1 MKVYNLAPMYLSSIQ
16 QGIQAAHAQV
26 KLVKKYSDDLSVQ
39 SWVDNPTTICLNGGS
54 SIRMHELK
62 DFLEMYSTL
71 PWTYFR
77 EDEDSLE
84 GLLTNIC
91 ILVPEHVSAAYYEL
105 VENKEYLVD
114 GEYLQFETLEDFF
127 SNIDINVESELSQAY
142 YEFTRVYDELNIF
155 DVLLSD
161 RLRSFKLAH

>member
-26 KLVKKYSDDLSVQ
+26 KLVKKYSDDTSVQ
-39 SWVDNPTTICLNGGS
+39 SWVDSPTTVCLNGGS
-54 SIRMHELK
+54 SIRMHEFK

-71 PWTYFR
+71 PWTFFR
-77 EDEDSLE
+77 EDEESLE

-114 GEYLQFETLEDFF
+114 GEYVEFETLEDFF
-127 SNIDINVESELSQAY
+127 TAININTPSETLTAY
-142 YEFTRVYDELNIF
+142 EEFTNIYGELNIF
-155 DVLLSD
+155 EVLLSD